1 MQTDKWCGARTD
13 TMSGNNCTVNLNT
26 QSVGQIAANNKHR
39 IIWNTA
45 ELRQYSITCEYRRYQ
60 LFLMSYVYIIAA
72 ESYWLINRLKCHYN
86 FKTF

>member
-39 IIWNTA
+39 II
-45 ELRQYSITCEYRRYQ
+45 
-60 LFLMSYVYIIAA
+60 
-72 ESYWLINRLKCHYN
+72 
-86 FKTF
+86 